1 VNHEIR
7 SQTNGRFYEYYVCGY
22 FYERFSFQMRTKS
35 TVNTLRHGIMD
46 GSMKREAMRRSSV
59 EVQQLATWK
68 QQQTMQEIQQ
78 LKLNSSLEIKR
89 SVSPVE
95 QSKDNIKN
103 KFLAK
108 MSARKLKSE
117 MTQNSQPMALNFD
130 QIKHDADSKEYHSKM
145 KHSVAF
151 DVATP
156 GSPPRNSLETSY
168 TFGSSALSTANQNN
182 EVDVLMTEK
191 RYFLSRLNDDNDK
204 MVQLLEV
211 KLFELISIIY

>member
-1 VNHEIR
+1 
-7 SQTNGRFYEYYVCGY
+7 
-22 FYERFSFQMRTKS
+22 
-35 TVNTLRHGIMD
+35 MD
-46 GSMKREAMRRSSV
+46 GSMKREAMRRNSV

-78 LKLNSSLEIKR
+78 LKLNSSLEIKS
-89 SVSPVE
+89 SVVPND
-95 QSKDNIKN
+95 KITDNMKN

-117 MTQNSQPMALNFD
+117 MTQNSQPMTLNFD
-130 QIKHDADSKEYHSKM
+130 QIKHDSDSKEYHSKM

-151 DVATP
+151 DVSTP
-156 GSPPRNSLETSY
+156 GSPPRNNLETSY
-168 TFGSSALSTANQNN
+168 TFGASALSTANQNN

-211 KLFELISIIY
+211 KYLYWVSKMFVVSTTS